1 MEKLTKENSLK
12 KAEND
17 KIIKELVVL
26 NQTPGEAIKN
36 LMTLELQVKMTS
48 KYQRKDNSD
57 QYRKISECSEQDVQ
71 QLVKID
77 KEIERLF
84 EIQLRKNNKNNE
96 MIRNKINSLND
107 KPSLRN
113 FLFKQVSDQEL
124 QKDIAETEK
133 EIEAMFSTRRYA
145 AGGSLEGFQKGTD

>member
-1 MEKLTKENSLK
+1 MEKLNKENVVK

-17 KIIKELVVL
+17 KIIKEIVVL
-26 NQTPGEAIKN
+26 NKN
-36 LMTLELQVKMTS
+36 PEDAVKNILQLEMQIKMTN

-57 QYRKISECSEQDVQ
+57 SYRKIPETSEQDVS
-71 QLVKID
+71 QLVKLD

-96 MIRNKINSLND
+96 MIRNKISSLND

-113 FLFKQVSDQEL
+113 FLFK
-124 QKDIAETEK
+124 
-133 EIEAMFSTRRYA
+133 
-145 AGGSLEGFQKGTD
+145 

>member
-1 MEKLTKENSLK
+1 M
-12 KAEND
+12 
-17 KIIKELVVL
+17 
-26 NQTPGEAIKN
+26 
-36 LMTLELQVKMTS
+36 KMTN
-48 KYQRKDNSD
+48 KYQRKDNSE
-57 QYRKISECSEQDVQ
+57 QYRKIPEALEQDVQ
-71 QLVKID
+71 QLVKLD

-124 QKDIAETEK
+124 QKDISDTEK
-133 EIEAMFSTRRYA
+133 EIEAMFA
-145 AGGSLEGFQKGTD
+145 F

>member
-1 MEKLTKENSLK
+1 MKL
-12 KAEND
+12 
-17 KIIKELVVL
+17 
-26 NQTPGEAIKN
+26 
-36 LMTLELQVKMTS
+36 
-48 KYQRKDNSD
+48 
-57 QYRKISECSEQDVQ
+57 
-71 QLVKID
+71 D

-124 QKDIAETEK
+124 QKDISDTEK
-133 EIEAMFSTRRYA
+133 EIEAMFAFWTN
-145 AGGSLEGFQKGTD
+145 Q